1 MRVFNRWA
9 FEHKSTRGQD
19 LRALLPQDSVEASQL
34 YQLMT
39 TTLSKAFHWAKAD
52 ARNVHENGMLILQL
66 FTAERAIQDIN
77 F

>member
-39 TTLSKAFHWAKAD
+39 TTLSK
-52 ARNVHENGMLILQL
+52 V
-66 FTAERAIQDIN
+66 FTGPKQTQETCMKTEC
-77 F
+77 